1 MITYN
6 DLYEALRKERYSEPL
21 QQLSKT
27 FIEECANYFKDKK
40 EFLDKDEGLFSDLAA
55 KNKKKLENAI
65 AIFKELLV
73 RRRKKILN
81 LAFVASETG
90 ISKRDFENMFDF
102 EKDMFES
109 LVKALENADKDLNA
123 LINGVKEERS
133 NRLVRFLQD
142 VPEFLDLNGETI
154 GPFEKTEIANLSKEI
169 VEILSKDKRVELI
182 DED

>member
-21 QQLSKT
+21 QQLSKG
-27 FIEECANYFKDKK
+27 FIGECANYFKDKK
-40 EFLDKDEGLFSDLAA
+40 EFSDKDESLFSDLAV

-65 AIFKELLV
+65 AIFKELLI

-109 LVKALENADKDLNA
+109 LVKALENADKDLNG
-123 LINGVKEERS
+123 LINGVKEEH
-133 NRLVRFLQD
+133 NNELVRFLEE
-142 VPEFLDLNGETI
+142 VPEFLDMEGETI
-154 GPFEKTEIANLSKEI
+154 GPFEKGEIANISKEI
-169 VEILSKDKRVELI
+169 VEILLKDKKVDLI